1 MIDQSDN
8 GADPA
13 SVAHTRL
20 LLPVA
25 GLFMALAL
33 AVGGVA
39 WLAADAQDR
48 QAIESM
54 RRTLTSI
61 VSTPKHELGRW
72 ALDHAYWDTFVEN
85 AVVDVDP
92 KWVDDNIG
100 LYAHESLG
108 IDVSLVID
116 SADTAYIVS
125 VSDRLEIDVP
135 ASPVPEDMVIL
146 VNAARASIGPVDAP
160 PGPQVSY
167 LRLEDRVFMAS
178 AAAVKW
184 EDKIPPPQRPDA
196 KGGSGLV
203 TRVFLR
209 EIGAEMLAT
218 ISDDYMIEGLV
229 LITDGSAPAASILLP
244 GPDGQVVARIGWT
257 PSEPGTA
264 FLEELVFPLA
274 GALLVAGALLLLI
287 VSRVRASVQRTL
299 DAHRALQHRTRELR
313 EARDEA
319 KRANEAKSEFLAQMS
334 HDLRTPLNAIL
345 GFSEVIALQ
354 TFGTGGQAT
363 ERYRDY
369 ARQIHAGGAHLRS
382 LIDSILD
389 VTRLD
394 SGRYMITPAPIALD
408 DVVHDCL
415 ALLRDGIEE
424 KALSVD
430 TPASALRVMADRS
443 GLEQVLLNLIGNA
456 VKYSGSGDRIR
467 VTAKSSGEGAVISVA
482 DTGRGMAPEEVAHAF
497 DLFTRGSSP
506 ATDSIQGT
514 GVGLSIVKRIVG
526 LHGGRVWID
535 SAPGQGTTV
544 TFTVPLATPEEEPPA
559 LAASAG

>member
-1 MIDQSDN
+1 
-8 GADPA
+8 
-13 SVAHTRL
+13 
-20 LLPVA
+20 
-25 GLFMALAL
+25 
-33 AVGGVA
+33 
-39 WLAADAQDR
+39 
-48 QAIESM
+48 
-54 RRTLTSI
+54 
-61 VSTPKHELGRW
+61 
-72 ALDHAYWDTFVEN
+72 
-85 AVVDVDP
+85 
-92 KWVDDNIG
+92 
-100 LYAHESLG
+100 
-108 IDVSLVID
+108 
-116 SADTAYIVS
+116 
-125 VSDRLEIDVP
+125 
-135 ASPVPEDMVIL
+135 
-146 VNAARASIGPVDAP
+146 
-160 PGPQVSY
+160 
-167 LRLEDRVFMAS
+167 MAS

-497 DLFTRGSSP
+497 DLFTRGIPGHRQHPGDGSRPQHRQAHRGAARRAGVDRLRARPGDHGDLHGPARDPGGGTASP
-506 ATDSIQGT
+506 G
-514 GVGLSIVKRIVG
+514 GVGGIG
-526 LHGGRVWID
+526 
-535 SAPGQGTTV
+535 
-544 TFTVPLATPEEEPPA
+544 PLAGRA
-559 LAASAG
+559 IRQRNIAAKRRICYSFPNRAGT